1 MSQPALTV
9 TVDIPIEQAVRLM
22 ESHHVHRLVV
32 VDEDGQSPIGILSAT
47 DLVRSIGG
55 GVADRLR

>member
-1 MSQPALTV
+1 MSQPALTL
-9 TVDIPIEQAVRLM
+9 TVDTPVEQAVRLM

-32 VDEDGQSPIGILSAT
+32 VADHGESAIGILSAT
-47 DLVRSIGG
+47 DLVRSMVG